1 MENPSRRRVLAAG
14 LAGTAL
20 GLVDRRVASAGSTPP
35 SPAPVTAEPEAQPT
49 AEDAGLLAAAREAE
63 LASRDLYQLA
73 IDAGAGGGDGTME
86 ALRDDHAAYADVLS
100 GLIGRDATQSRDE
113 ELFESLSAGFDSD
126 DTAGVAAA
134 AYDMESTL
142 VATHSALLGQLKGR
156 NGAKTIA
163 SILMVE
169 ARHCVVLADVAG
181 LGDDLDA
188 LFVNDAEPRALTPV
202 EG

>member
-49 AEDAGLLAAAREAE
+49 AEDAGLLAATREAE

-113 ELFESLSAGFDSD
+113 ELFESLSAGFDSG
-126 DTAGVAAA
+126 DTAGVAEA

-142 VATHSALLGQLKGR
+142 VATHTALLGQLKGR

-163 SILMVE
+163 SIPVSYT
-169 ARHCVVLADVAG
+169 H
-181 LGDDLDA
+181 
-188 LFVNDAEPRALTPV
+188 LTLPTTPYV
-202 EG
+202 